1 LSTLTDAPAAGVA
14 KSSAMLLPTQC
25 TPTLPSGDENA
36 WLCGVVGV
44 GSDVG
49 VVGAGCVTGGR
60 EVVTEAVMGATVE
73 GGIAAAGTVTA
84 RVTGNA
90 VVTGVDGCVGFGVV
104 GRGALDAT
112 VATGTA
118 TLNAGAGVP
127 PTAVDTVGG
136 VVNPG
141 AAPEALV
148 GAGLAAP
155 DATEVTTGAVA
166 VWAGSLPEATSLR
179 VGDGT
184 DFRVDTV
191 LTGTVFAG
199 TVFAGTVFAGTV
211 FAGTVFAGTVSVVD
225 APVVVDT
232 TFVVNATFVVGGGEV
247 TLAFRGA
254 GTVLTAI
261 AVDAI
266 AADVGAMS
274 IAVAVVEVAA
284 FMVRAVEISTGTVA
298 ALDWANTKSSS

>member
-1 LSTLTDAPAAGVA
+1 
-14 KSSAMLLPTQC
+14 MLLPTQC

-36 WLCGVVGV
+36 WLWGVVGV

-73 GGIAAAGTVTA
+73 GGIAAAGTLTA
-84 RVTGNA
+84 RVTGSA

-118 TLNAGAGVP
+118 TVKAGAGVP

-136 VVNPG
+136 IVTTE

-155 DATEVTTGAVA
+155 DAAEVAAGAVA

-191 LTGTVFAG
+191 LTGTVLTGTVLTGTVLTG
-199 TVFAGTVFAGTV
+199 TVFAGTVLTGTV
-211 FAGTVFAGTVSVVD
+211 LVVD

-232 TFVVNATFVVGGGEV
+232 TLVVDATFVVGGGDA

-274 IAVAVVEVAA
+274 FAVAVAVVEVST

-298 ALDWANTKSSS
+298 ALDWATTKSSS